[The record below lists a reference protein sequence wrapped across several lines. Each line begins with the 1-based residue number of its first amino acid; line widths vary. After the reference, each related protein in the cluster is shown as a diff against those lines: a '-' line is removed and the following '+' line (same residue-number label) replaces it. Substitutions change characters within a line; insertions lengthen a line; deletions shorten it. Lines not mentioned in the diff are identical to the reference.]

1 MLKAKRLD
9 LSHVEHLSA
18 FDPAIHVA
26 YLSRFP
32 FKKITRHDN
41 ESFLLNG
48 RRLHVGRGF
57 AEVEIALVDYSF
69 SLITAHLKSKR
80 KVSVADQ
87 AEMRLQEAL
96 RLRRIIDAG
105 LKANPETNFAV
116 LGDFNDYY
124 NSKPV
129 KALVGR
135 GKSKLIDARPGEKTA
150 TGARTGSTQNGF
162 RAMCRGRIF
171 TVWRMCTAGLITFC
185 SAPAWRGNWIA
196 PTRGYRLWRTGAT
209 ARTTARW

>member
-1 MLKAKRLD
+1 M
-9 LSHVEHLSA
+9 EHLSA

-48 RRLHVGRGF
+48 RRLHVSRGF
-57 AEVEIALVDYSF
+57 AEVEIVLGNYSF

-96 RLRRIIDAG
+96 RLRRIIDAR
-105 LKANPETNFAV
+105 LKANPEMNFAV

-135 GKSKLIDARPGEKTA
+135 GKSKLIDARPGEKNGDSGQNRINSKWFPRNVSWTHFYGVEDVYSRIDYILLSPGMARELDRANSWIPVVANWGHGSDHRPVVTTFVA
-150 TGARTGSTQNGF
+150 TDRE
-162 RAMCRGRIF
+162 
-171 TVWRMCTAGLITFC
+171 
-185 SAPAWRGNWIA
+185 
-196 PTRGYRLWRTGAT
+196 
-209 ARTTARW
+209 